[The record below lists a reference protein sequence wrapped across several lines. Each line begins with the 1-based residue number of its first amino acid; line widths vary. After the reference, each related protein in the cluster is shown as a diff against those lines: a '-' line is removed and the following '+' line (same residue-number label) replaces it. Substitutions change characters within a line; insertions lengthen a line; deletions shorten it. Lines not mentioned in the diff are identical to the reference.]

1 MSKVFIINNN
11 EYFSLR
17 TSLVHLAFSI
27 SFYLT
32 TYFSQG
38 VSRTLHV
45 PSLFFHHFSLVSH
58 SLFLMYYQHYL
69 YCPSIPLLDTP
80 SLTNTHGILSFPSF
94 FIAISVYYWSFI
106 HFDIYRKCDHV
117 TRHGVTIH
125 FPHLIILL
133 LSFFFL

>member
-58 SLFLMYYQHYL
+58 SLFLMYFVL
-69 YCPSIPLLDTP
+69 STLLILPLNSSP
-80 SLTNTHGILSFPSF
+80 GYSF
-94 FIAISVYYWSFI
+94 AYKHTWY
-106 HFDIYRKCDHV
+106 
-117 TRHGVTIH
+117 
-125 FPHLIILL
+125 
-133 LSFFFL
+133 SFFFLPFLSPSPSTIGVLFTLTFIENVIT